1 MIDSHVHL
9 NHSDFAE
16 DFDAVVQRARDAGVV
31 RMVNIG
37 FDLHSSRETVELVK
51 KYPFVDGA
59 VGVHPH
65 DAATYNDGVEAA
77 LADLLD
83 TPRVVAVGE
92 IGLDYY
98 RDLSPRDSQRRAFR
112 RQLALAKKKDK
123 PIIIHCRDAFD
134 DVIEVLR
141 EEGPPWRGIFHAFTG
156 DESMAATV
164 LDLGFHI
171 GIGGVVTFR
180 NSNLRQVV
188 AGLPV
193 ESYVLETDCP
203 YLTPAPFRGKRNEP
217 SYLTYVIEE
226 ISRVTDR
233 SASLIA
239 ETTTRNFDDCMGL
252 TS

>member
-1 MIDSHVHL
+1 
-9 NHSDFAE
+9 
-16 DFDAVVQRARDAGVV
+16 
-31 RMVNIG
+31 
-37 FDLHSSRETVELVK
+37 
-51 KYPFVDGA
+51 
-59 VGVHPH
+59 
-65 DAATYNDGVEAA
+65 
-77 LADLLD
+77 
-83 TPRVVAVGE
+83 
-92 IGLDYY
+92 
-98 RDLSPRDSQRRAFR
+98 
-112 RQLALAKKKDK
+112 
-123 PIIIHCRDAFD
+123 
-134 DVIEVLR
+134 
-141 EEGPPWRGIFHAFTG
+141 
-156 DESMAATV
+156 MAATV

-233 SASLIA
+233 SASSIA